1 MEDRQQWIS
10 LVLQIRN
17 SEENIQYLKH
27 YQEES
32 WFSCSHVPSLIIDS
46 RGSQEKKNY
55 FVGRNAGCAIS
66 RNTWKLTQSNLL
78 IPSTSLVHKPFWEY
92 PWHFLIFYIIS
103 ITRWSFI
110 VYNSLNAVVIC
121 YQALNGS
128 IFINSSS
135 DKTSSFTAIDQG
147 CIW

>member
-17 SEENIQYLKH
+17 SEENIQYSTNIIKKNH
-27 YQEES
+27 GFHAS
-32 WFSCSHVPSLIIDS
+32 SLIIDS

-110 VYNSLNAVVIC
+110 VYNSFNTVVIC